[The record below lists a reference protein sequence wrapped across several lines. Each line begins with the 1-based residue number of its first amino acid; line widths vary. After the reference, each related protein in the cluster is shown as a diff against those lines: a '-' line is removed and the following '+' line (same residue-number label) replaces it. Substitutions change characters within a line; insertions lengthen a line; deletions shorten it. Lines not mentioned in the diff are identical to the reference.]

1 MQWHPKHWSLASK
14 WSVVLTGLALG
25 PLLATISFSYQ
36 AASREL
42 VGQAVTTLQQGA
54 AEGAVSLDDA
64 FAERV
69 QQAKFL
75 AGLRSVR
82 DLAAAPPAARAPFVT
97 NVLLDVRAL
106 QPAYPAL
113 LALDVF
119 DAKGAVIYSSA
130 GNKEAVDPKMAAAT
144 AGGQAYVGGL
154 QPVAGRAEPVLVIAV
169 PAPNGGVLRTEI
181 APDFLHQRVGRRPNS
196 FLVDQEGK
204 VIASSGS
211 VTPGEALQLDQTGR
225 VATPDGESL
234 YAQSTTLGALPW
246 KYVVAVP
253 EADLAAALNAQ
264 KTRALLLALGA
275 SAIIG
280 AFARLLARGF
290 TRPLS
295 KMAEATRALAAG
307 DLTHEVKP
315 TPRLDEVGQLQNAFA
330 EAYSQLR
337 RLAARMRLSSILVAE
352 AAGHMHIMATDRDTT
367 LQPIATASQ
376 KLSMVAQD
384 LDRQVS
390 HFKV

>member
-1 MQWHPKHWSLASK
+1 MQWHPKRWSLATK

-25 PLLATISFSYQ
+25 PLLGVISFSYR
-36 AASREL
+36 AASAEL
-42 VGQAVTTLQQGA
+42 IGQAVNTLQLGA

-82 DLAAAPPAARAPFVT
+82 DLSAAPTAARAPFVT
-97 NVLLDVRAL
+97 NVLMDVRAL

-113 LALDVF
+113 LTLDVF
-119 DAKGAVIYSSA
+119 DAKGAIIYSSVSNT
-130 GNKEAVDPKMAAAT
+130 GKVDPAMAAAT
-144 AGGQAYVGGL
+144 AKGEAYMGGL
-154 QPVAGRAEPVLVIAV
+154 QQVAGRPEPVLVIAV

-181 APDFLHQRVGRRPNS
+181 APEFLHQRVARRANS
-196 FLVDQEGK
+196 FLVDQDGK
-204 VIASSGS
+204 VIASSGP
-211 VTPGEALQLDQTGR
+211 VAPGETLQTDPTGR
-225 VATPDGESL
+225 ITAPGGESL
-234 YAQSTTLGALPW
+234 YAQSKTLGALPW

-253 EADLAAALNAQ
+253 EADLAAALGAQ
-264 KTRALLLALGA
+264 KNRALLLALGV

-280 AFARLLARGF
+280 ALARLLARGF

-315 TPRLDEVGQLQNAFA
+315 TARLDEVGQLQNAFA
-330 EAYSQLR
+330 EAYGQLR

-352 AAGHMHIMATDRDTT
+352 AAGHMHTMATDRETS

-376 KLSMVAQD
+376 KLSLVAQD

>member
-1 MQWHPKHWSLASK
+1 MDWHPKRWSLATK

-25 PLLATISFSYQ
+25 PLLGVISYSYQ
-36 AASREL
+36 AASAEL
-42 VGQAVTTLQQGA
+42 IGQAVTTLQQGA

-64 FAERV
+64 FAERL
-69 QQAKFL
+69 QQARFL

-82 DLAAAPPAARAPFVT
+82 DLSAAPAAARAPFVT
-97 NVLLDVRAL
+97 NVLMDVRAL

-113 LALDVF
+113 LSLDVF
-119 DAKGAVIYSSA
+119 DAKGAIIYSSA
-130 GNKEAVDPKMAAAT
+130 SNTGTMDPAMKIAT
-144 AGGQAYVGGL
+144 GSGQDYVGGL
-154 QPVAGRAEPVLVIAV
+154 QRVEGRKEPVLVIAV
-169 PAPNGGVLRTEI
+169 PAPNGGAIRTEI
-181 APDFLHQRVGRRPNS
+181 ASDFLHQRVARRANS
-196 FLVDQEGK
+196 FLVDQDGT
-204 VIASSGS
+204 VLASSGA
-211 VTPGEALQLDQTGR
+211 VAPGETLQLDPTGR
-225 VATPDGESL
+225 ITAPDGEQL

-253 EADLAAALNAQ
+253 EAELAAALNEQ
-264 KTRALLLALGA
+264 KNRALLLAIGV
-275 SAIIG
+275 SAVIG
-280 AFARLLARGF
+280 AFSRLLARGF

-315 TPRLDEVGQLQNAFA
+315 TTRLDEVGQLQNAFA

-352 AAGHMHIMATDRDTT
+352 AAGHMHTMASDRETS